1 VTSAAAIHEEMTL
14 TLGFHDGE
22 AAVTSG
28 GRRRTAKRPRKNPNS
43 RAAVRSV
50 TSIRHGASLTARS
63 RGKAAAR
70 TARRALRT
78 LLRMRKIWA

>member
-28 GRRRTAKRPRKNPNS
+28 GRRRTAKPAAQNPNS
-43 RAAVRSV
+43 RSCCEE
-50 TSIRHGASLTARS
+50 RHLD
-63 RGKAAAR
+63 
-70 TARRALRT
+70 
-78 LLRMRKIWA
+78 